1 MTGGRS
7 EYNGIDN
14 DYTTFQFGYDH
25 KLGLSE
31 DVWVGGAFSYTNGD
45 TDHEVGSGDNR
56 VLAFTGCATWLRDN
70 GAYLDV
76 TLRYGTLRN
85 SFDLVSAKGTFNTQ
99 ALSAAVEASHRFE
112 LPANTFV
119 EPALGL
125 TYSHIFGEDYVSN
138 AAEGAVAIEQD
149 GIDSAVARAGF
160 RAGFACPNN
169 MAGVYLRAFYNYDFA
184 GETTT
189 RVVGYKTIDQ
199 DFGGNW
205 YELGL
210 GANVNISESLRAW
223 ADFKQICQMCH
234 GPDQKNPQT
243 PTIDT
248 CTVCHPK
255 DALVAK
261 TAKVK
266 PSNPHKSPHYG
277 ADLDCTNCHLG
288 HMESENFCDQCHQ
301 FGFKVP

>member
-149 GIDSAVARAGF
+149 GIDSAVAAPILSR
-160 RAGFACPNN
+160 N
-169 MAGVYLRAFYNYDFA
+169 
-184 GETTT
+184 TTPCFS
-189 RVVGYKTIDQ
+189 IH
-199 DFGGNW
+199 
-205 YELGL
+205 
-210 GANVNISESLRAW
+210 S
-223 ADFKQICQMCH
+223 
-234 GPDQKNPQT
+234 
-243 PTIDT
+243 
-248 CTVCHPK
+248 TVLQ
-255 DALVAK
+255 ALSVR
-261 TAKVK
+261 
-266 PSNPHKSPHYG
+266 
-277 ADLDCTNCHLG
+277 
-288 HMESENFCDQCHQ
+288 
-301 FGFKVP
+301 

>member
-14 DYTTFQFGYDH
+14 DYTTFQFDYDH

-56 VLAFTGCATWLRDN
+56 VFAFTGCATWLRDN

-199 DFGGNW
+199 DFGGSW

-223 ADFKQICQMCH
+223 ADFKHIT
-234 GPDQKNPQT
+234 GGE
-243 PTIDT
+243 IDT
-248 CTVCHPK
+248 PFRVS
-255 DALVAK
+255 VGMRYS
-261 TAKVK
+261 V
-266 PSNPHKSPHYG
+266 
-277 ADLDCTNCHLG
+277 
-288 HMESENFCDQCHQ
+288 
-301 FGFKVP
+301 